1 MLDALMEIEIAY
13 KMLKESAGTRE
24 KINPIDA
31 HYVKLNTDLSVLNE
45 NSTEFKYIQLYLQNT
60 HAETHR
66 NYELE
71 VVEVSKLVH
80 FIVSISV
87 LL

>member
-1 MLDALMEIEIAY
+1 MLDALMEIEITY
-13 KMLKESAGTRE
+13 TMLKESAGTRE

-31 HYVKLNTDLSVLNE
+31 HYVKLNTDLSILSKD
-45 NSTEFKYIQLYLQNT
+45 STEFKYIQLYLQNT

-71 VVEVSKLVH
+71 IVEVSKLVH
-80 FIVSISV
+80 LIVSSV